1 MTYIT
6 KIRSNGRTY
15 TVRDNRDRFF
25 YPNEWEKFLQKV
37 KPSKQYLFLTLLQ
50 TGGRISEVLNIV
62 PKDFDFDRLTL
73 TLRITKVKAK
83 KGERVG
89 RPRTFKVSERFV
101 KQSKRYIRE
110 NNIKDEEKLFK
121 ITSTAVYQMFIRK
134 LDLTELDSKDFGLH
148 NIRKTCG
155 NWLKALS
162 TPPEEIC
169 LRLGHDY
176 NTYLKHYASANIFNF
191 DDRQAM
197 ERIWGKIY

>member
-6 KIRSNGRTY
+6 KTRSNGRPY

-25 YPNEWEKFLQKV
+25 YPNEWEKFMTKV

-50 TGGRISEVLNIV
+50 TGGRISEILNIM
-62 PKDFDFDRLTL
+62 PKDFDYDRNIL
-73 TLRITKVKAK
+73 TLRITKTKAK

-89 RPRTFKVSERFV
+89 KPRTFKVSEKYIR
-101 KQSKRYIRE
+101 QSKKYIKE

-134 LDLTELDSKDFGLH
+134 LDVAEIDSKEFGLH

-155 NWLKALS
+155 NWLKALE
-162 TPPEEIC
+162 TPAEEIC

-176 NTYLKHYASANIFNF
+176 NTYLKHYASANIFSRE
-191 DDRQAM
+191 DKEQM
-197 ERIWGKIY
+197 KRIWGQVY